1 MVRTQAGVPGYNLQK
16 GRAGTVC
23 STLCIPRAVTRY
35 TDASEQLTTAG
46 PYADTSFFFFPLEP
60 AIVFE
65 MGLVSVFIREV
76 GRLAPRH
83 TAAEK

>member
-1 MVRTQAGVPGYNLQK
+1 MVRTQAGVPGYKLQK

-46 PYADTSFFFFPLEP
+46 PYADNSFFFPLEP

-65 MGLVSVFIREV
+65 MGLVGVFNREV

-83 TAAEK
+83 TAADK